1 MADCSAI
8 AEQERTVIKRLYV
21 RSALHK
27 KSQDR
32 LKVKPFV
39 TLPEPTTR
47 LGNWYCNEFTA
58 SRRKYLIFVN
68 ECTLLPIVIS
78 VKGLKTSGDI
88 LEVFKQRL
96 FKAFLLLNLPDKK
109 FIPKLL
115 EMDEVVFA
123 KTASRS
129 VVGSMNDIIA
139 QAKFSCDYHDIGVDS
154 PAIFESLSQIPLK
167 ANGYKRSTEL
177 VAELLQP

>member
-1 MADCSAI
+1 MF
-8 AEQERTVIKRLYV
+8 V
-21 RSALHK
+21 LHCTK
-27 KSQDR
+27 KAQDR
-32 LKVKPFV
+32 LKVKPVDVF
-39 TLPEPTTR
+39 PDPTTR

-58 SRRKYLIFVN
+58 SRRKHLIFVN
-68 ECTLLPIVIS
+68 ERTLLPIVFS

-109 FIPKLL
+109 FMPELL

-139 QAKFSCDYHDIGVDS
+139 QAKFSCDYHDIDVDS
-154 PAIFESLSQIPLK
+154 PAMFESLSQIPLK

-177 VAELLQP
+177 VAELFQL

>member
-1 MADCSAI
+1 MF
-8 AEQERTVIKRLYV
+8 V
-21 RSALHK
+21 LHCTK

-47 LGNWYCNEFTA
+47 LGNWYCNEFTV

-68 ECTLLPIVIS
+68 ERTLLPIVIS

-96 FKAFLLLNLPDKK
+96 FKAFLLLNLPDKI
-109 FIPKLL
+109 FMPELL

-123 KTASRS
+123 KTKSRS

-139 QAKFSCDYHDIGVDS
+139 QAKFSCDYHDIDVDS
-154 PAIFESLSQIPLK
+154 PAMFERLAKMPLK
-167 ANGYKRSTEL
+167 TNGYRFASKL
-177 VAELLQP
+177 VSELLQS

>member
-1 MADCSAI
+1 MF
-8 AEQERTVIKRLYV
+8 V
-21 RSALHK
+21 LHCTK
-27 KSQDR
+27 KAQDR
-32 LKVKPFV
+32 LKVKPVDVF
-39 TLPEPTTR
+39 PDPTTR
-47 LGNWYCNEFTA
+47 LGNWYCNEFTV

-68 ECTLLPIVIS
+68 ERTLLPIVIS

-96 FKAFLLLNLPDKK
+96 FKAFLLLNLPDKN
-109 FIPKLL
+109 FMPELL

-139 QAKFSCDYHDIGVDS
+139 QAKFSCDYHDIDVDS
-154 PAIFESLSQIPLK
+154 PAMFERLAKMPLK
-167 ANGYKRSTEL
+167 TNGYRFASKL
-177 VAELLQP
+177 VSELLQS

>member
-1 MADCSAI
+1 MF
-8 AEQERTVIKRLYV
+8 V
-21 RSALHK
+21 LHCTK
-27 KSQDR
+27 KVQDR
-32 LKVKPFV
+32 LKVKPV
-39 TLPEPTTR
+39 DILPEPATR

-58 SRRKYLIFVN
+58 SRRKHLIFVN
-68 ECTLLPIVIS
+68 ERTLLPIVIS

-96 FKAFLLLNLPDKK
+96 FKAFLLLKLPDKK
-109 FIPKLL
+109 FMPELL

-139 QAKFSCDYHDIGVDS
+139 QAKFSYDYHDMDVDS
-154 PAIFESLSQIPLK
+154 SAMFESLSQIPLK
-167 ANGYKRSTEL
+167 VNGYKRSTEL
-177 VAELLQP
+177 VTELLQC